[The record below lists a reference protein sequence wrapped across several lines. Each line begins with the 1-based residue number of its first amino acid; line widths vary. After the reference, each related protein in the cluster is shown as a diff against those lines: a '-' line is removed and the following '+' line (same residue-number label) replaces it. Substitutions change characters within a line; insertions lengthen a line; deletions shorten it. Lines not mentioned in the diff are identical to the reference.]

1 MSRRLE
7 TAAGGKEAARL
18 DGSMARSMDPRIRI
32 RPFQRGDAAALVEL
46 WNRTLTADPISLE
59 RFTQRVLCDANFD
72 PEGLLVAE
80 EAGGASRGKLVGF
93 MLAVVRR
100 VPLWGDDLEPEHGWV
115 TAFGVAPEWRR
126 RGVGQA
132 LWEGIRAFAR
142 ARGRRYLSFAPYA
155 PNYFVP
161 GVDRAA
167 YPDGA
172 RFLDKQG
179 FRTLY
184 QAVAMDRSLVGY
196 TVPEETQALL
206 AQREAEGY
214 RFIPLDVEHL
224 AETIRFAHE
233 GFNPDWGRA
242 LREGPWQGVPLDHTL
257 IALDPTGRIVG
268 FATFGAYDHVNERF
282 GPFGVDERER
292 GKGLGK
298 ILLHLSLARMQARGC
313 HSAWFLWT
321 EETTAAGHLYLRS
334 GFHITR
340 RFDVMRCDLE
350 AGGGGS

>member
-1 MSRRLE
+1 M
-7 TAAGGKEAARL
+7 L
-18 DGSMARSMDPRIRI
+18 DGTVAQSIDPRIRL
-32 RPFQRGDAAALVEL
+32 RPYRRGDAVALVEL
-46 WNRTLTADPISLE
+46 WNRTLTADPITLD

-72 PEGLLVAE
+72 PQGLLVCE
-80 EAGGASRGKLVGF
+80 EGAGGAGGAPAGGKLVGF
-93 MLAVVRR
+93 MLALVRR

-115 TAFGVAPEWRR
+115 TAFGIAPEWRG
-126 RGVGQA
+126 RGLGQA
-132 LWEGIRAFAR
+132 LWAGIQAFAR
-142 ARGRRYLSFAPYA
+142 SKGRRYLSFAPYA
-155 PNYFVP
+155 PNYFLP
-161 GVDRAA
+161 GIDREA
-167 YPDGA
+167 YPAGA
-172 RFLDKQG
+172 RFLEKQG

-196 TVPEETQALL
+196 EVPEETKALL
-206 AQREAEGY
+206 ARREAEGY
-214 RFIPLDVEHL
+214 RFLPLDVEHL
-224 AETIRFAHE
+224 AEAIQLAHE

-242 LREGPWQGVPLDHTL
+242 LREGPLQGVPLDQTL
-257 IALDPTGRIVG
+257 IALDPAGRMVG

-282 GPFGVDERER
+282 GPFGVDESQR

-334 GFHITR
+334 GFRITR

-350 AGGGGS
+350 EGGKAS